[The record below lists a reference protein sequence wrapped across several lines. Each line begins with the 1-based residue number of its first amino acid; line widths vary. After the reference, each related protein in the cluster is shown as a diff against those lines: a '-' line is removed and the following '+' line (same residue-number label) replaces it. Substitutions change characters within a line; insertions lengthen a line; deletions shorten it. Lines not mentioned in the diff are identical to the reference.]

1 MKHIVFLFILFTLQT
16 TAQHNFIFNGGKGN
30 GYDFSLTQ
38 SIQSNSIFGGYTE
51 DGFSKSNFYQ
61 DINNKLYNG
70 GEDDGYTLFWYKFLS
85 SSHIFSGGFNDGW
98 SAYTCL
104 QKSNSTVFEGGIED
118 GFAKHA
124 LFMPINSYVFEGG
137 NGDGF
142 SNSGISKVTWTGKL
156 SDEWLMADNWYPKQ
170 VPGPE
175 ISAFIPELRPQFDYP
190 LLKIGVFGTNTN
202 FPYSY
207 ACKHLYIAKNA
218 EMTLGPETFGN
229 INGIMIVEGTFYF
242 LAADKNM
249 FRTGPDADIQIKS
262 GGQVYMFQ

>member
-1 MKHIVFLFILFTLQT
+1 MKFSVLLFILFSLQIS
-16 TAQHNFIFNGGKGN
+16 AQHNFIFNGGKGN
-30 GYDFSLTQ
+30 GFDFSITK
-38 SIQSNSIFGGYTE
+38 SIQYNSIFNGATN
-51 DGFSKSNFYQ
+51 DGFSERNYYQ
-61 DINNKLYNG
+61 ESNNKFYNG
-70 GEDDGYTLFWYKFLS
+70 GEDDGYAFACLKFLS
-85 SSHIFSGGFNDGW
+85 SSLIFLGGSNDGW
-98 SAYTCL
+98 STFAL
-104 QKSNSTVFEGGIED
+104 IQKSSSKIFEGGIED
-118 GFAKHA
+118 GFANNS
-124 LFMPINSYVFEGG
+124 LFMPINSYVFDGS

-175 ISAFIPELRPQFDYP
+175 ISAYIPEVRQQFDYP
-190 LLKIGVFGTNTN
+190 LLKMGVFGTNTT

-229 INGIMIVEGTFYF
+229 INGIMIVEGVFYF

-249 FRTGPDADIQIKS
+249 FRIGPDAEIQIKS
-262 GGQVYMFQ
+262 SGRVYMFQ